1 MHPLRGHRMHR
12 NNAPQFSSSPF
23 EELFQ
28 PSESNAQRV
37 AIPGVYD
44 RPTLL
49 SILFRETDR
58 VQRMKTALCLILF
71 GIDTCEDSD
80 SHIEVWGCDEVLSQV
95 AQRTTRLLRSYD
107 LLGKLENNEFL
118 LVLPGCDNFNA
129 TMLAK
134 RLRVDVFSQPFQ
146 LPGKQIQLSA
156 CFGIASSNGRSPVVV
171 LREAEKALCA
181 AKDQG
186 TGSIHCFQESFEA
199 AADSIAFFAT
209 DDKSHAW

>member
-1 MHPLRGHRMHR
+1 MHR
-12 NNAPQFSSSPF
+12 NNAPQFASSPS

-37 AIPGVYD
+37 AIPGAYD

-71 GIDTCEDSD
+71 GIDICETSD
-80 SHIEVWGCDEVLSQV
+80 SPSELWDCDEVLSQV
-95 AQRTTRLLRSYD
+95 ARRTTRLLRSYD
-107 LLGKLENNEFL
+107 LLGQLENNAFL

-129 TMLAK
+129 TMLAE
-134 RLRVDVFSQPFQ
+134 RLRVDVFSEPFQ
-146 LPGKQIQLSA
+146 LLGQHIQLSA

-181 AKDQG
+181 AKG
-186 TGSIHCFQESFEA
+186 RGVGSIHCFGECLEA
-199 AADSIAFFAT
+199 PADSTAFFNT
-209 DDKSHAW
+209 DDKSHAR

>member
-1 MHPLRGHRMHR
+1 MHSVRDHRMHR
-12 NNAPQFSSSPF
+12 NNAPQFASSPS

-28 PSESNAQRV
+28 PSESNAPRV
-37 AIPGVYD
+37 AIPGVHD
-44 RPTLL
+44 RPALL

-71 GIDTCEDSD
+71 GIDTCEGSD
-80 SHIEVWGCDEVLSQV
+80 SYIEVWGCDELLSQV
-95 AQRTTRLLRSYD
+95 ARRTTRLLRSYD
-107 LLGKLENNEFL
+107 LLGQLENNELL

-129 TMLAK
+129 TMLAE

-171 LREAEKALCA
+171 LREAEKALRA

-186 TGSIHCFQESFEA
+186 AGSIHCFAECLEA
-199 AADSIAFFAT
+199 AADSIAFFSS
-209 DDKSHAW
+209 DNKSHA